1 MKILSIFA
9 LSIINKNNQ
18 MASVIKKNSEV
29 IILTTIVLTFI
40 GLVIYNLYAHGIYR
54 C

>member
-9 LSIINKNNQ
+9 LSIINNQ
-18 MASVIKKNSEV
+18 MTSVIKKNSEV
-29 IILTTIVLTFI
+29 IILTTIVLAFI

>member
-9 LSIINKNNQ
+9 LSIINNQ

-29 IILTTIVLTFI
+29 IILTTIALTFI